1 MTDYRIHR
9 VLTEKLDEAIYHGFM
24 LPLRTHYPFW
34 STPSDL
40 LQFLF
45 VGEGNVLRAFASSTP
60 VWWHLLS
67 LRKVLSPG
75 HPGKVRFSLHL
86 ALPMS
91 WRVTYDQLRKKDVS
105 PSNRSIMKKQAHYTP
120 DTPIKASA
128 QAAGYLREDFRDLD
142 HEESWIL
149 LLNGAHLPL
158 AKKMI
163 TVGTIKST
171 QIDHRRIIKEALL
184 TNATAIIL
192 FHNHPSGTPV
202 PSVADINETNKL
214 KKACDIFDISLLD
227 HIILTD
233 ESYYSFAEE
242 TQNKF

>member
-1 MTDYRIHR
+1 M
-9 VLTEKLDEAIYHGFM
+9 
-24 LPLRTHYPFW
+24 
-34 STPSDL
+34 
-40 LQFLF
+40 
-45 VGEGNVLRAFASSTP
+45 N
-60 VWWHLLS
+60 
-67 LRKVLSPG
+67 
-75 HPGKVRFSLHL
+75 
-86 ALPMS
+86 
-91 WRVTYDQLRKKDVS
+91 
-105 PSNRSIMKKQAHYTP
+105 KQANNDYL
-120 DTPIKASA
+120 TPIKASA
-128 QAAGYLREDFRDLD
+128 QAAGYLREDLRALD

-149 LLNGAHLPL
+149 LLNSANLPL

-192 FHNHPSGTPV
+192 FHNHPSGTPA

-214 KKACDIFDISLLD
+214 RKACDIFDISLLD

>member
-1 MTDYRIHR
+1 M
-9 VLTEKLDEAIYHGFM
+9 
-24 LPLRTHYPFW
+24 
-34 STPSDL
+34 
-40 LQFLF
+40 
-45 VGEGNVLRAFASSTP
+45 N
-60 VWWHLLS
+60 
-67 LRKVLSPG
+67 
-75 HPGKVRFSLHL
+75 
-86 ALPMS
+86 
-91 WRVTYDQLRKKDVS
+91 
-105 PSNRSIMKKQAHYTP
+105 KQANNDYL
-120 DTPIKASA
+120 TPIKASA
-128 QAAGYLREDFRDLD
+128 QAAGYLREDLRNLD

-149 LLNGAHLPL
+149 LLNSANLPL

-192 FHNHPSGTPV
+192 FHNHPSVTPV

-214 KKACDIFDISLLD
+214 RKACDIFDISLLD

-233 ESYYSFAEE
+233 ESYYSFADE

>member
-1 MTDYRIHR
+1 M
-9 VLTEKLDEAIYHGFM
+9 
-24 LPLRTHYPFW
+24 
-34 STPSDL
+34 
-40 LQFLF
+40 
-45 VGEGNVLRAFASSTP
+45 N
-60 VWWHLLS
+60 
-67 LRKVLSPG
+67 
-75 HPGKVRFSLHL
+75 
-86 ALPMS
+86 
-91 WRVTYDQLRKKDVS
+91 
-105 PSNRSIMKKQAHYTP
+105 KQANNDYL
-120 DTPIKASA
+120 TPIKASA
-128 QAAGYLREDFRDLD
+128 QAAGYLREDLRDLD

-149 LLNGAHLPL
+149 LLNSANLPL

-233 ESYYSFAEE
+233 ESYYSFADE
-242 TQNKF
+242 TQNQF

>member
-1 MTDYRIHR
+1 M
-9 VLTEKLDEAIYHGFM
+9 
-24 LPLRTHYPFW
+24 
-34 STPSDL
+34 
-40 LQFLF
+40 
-45 VGEGNVLRAFASSTP
+45 N
-60 VWWHLLS
+60 
-67 LRKVLSPG
+67 
-75 HPGKVRFSLHL
+75 
-86 ALPMS
+86 
-91 WRVTYDQLRKKDVS
+91 
-105 PSNRSIMKKQAHYTP
+105 KQANNDYL
-120 DTPIKASA
+120 TPIKASA
-128 QAAGYLREDFRDLD
+128 QAAGYLREDLRNLD

-149 LLNGAHLPL
+149 LLNSANLPL

-192 FHNHPSGTPV
+192 FHNHPSGTPA

-214 KKACDIFDISLLD
+214 RKACDIFDISLLD

-233 ESYYSFAEE
+233 ESYYSFADE

>member
-1 MTDYRIHR
+1 
-9 VLTEKLDEAIYHGFM
+9 
-24 LPLRTHYPFW
+24 
-34 STPSDL
+34 
-40 LQFLF
+40 
-45 VGEGNVLRAFASSTP
+45 
-60 VWWHLLS
+60 
-67 LRKVLSPG
+67 
-75 HPGKVRFSLHL
+75 
-86 ALPMS
+86 
-91 WRVTYDQLRKKDVS
+91 
-105 PSNRSIMKKQAHYTP
+105 MKKQAHYTP

-128 QAAGYLREDFRDLD
+128 QAAGYLREDLRNLD

-149 LLNGAHLPL
+149 LLNSANLPL
-158 AKKMI
+158 AMKMI

-171 QIDHRRIIKEALL
+171 QIDHRRIIKESLL

-214 KKACDIFDISLLD
+214 RKACDIFDISLLD

-233 ESYYSFAEE
+233 ESYYSFADE

>member
-1 MTDYRIHR
+1 M
-9 VLTEKLDEAIYHGFM
+9 
-24 LPLRTHYPFW
+24 
-34 STPSDL
+34 
-40 LQFLF
+40 
-45 VGEGNVLRAFASSTP
+45 N
-60 VWWHLLS
+60 
-67 LRKVLSPG
+67 
-75 HPGKVRFSLHL
+75 
-86 ALPMS
+86 
-91 WRVTYDQLRKKDVS
+91 
-105 PSNRSIMKKQAHYTP
+105 KQANNDYL
-120 DTPIKASA
+120 TPIKASA
-128 QAAGYLREDFRDLD
+128 QAAGYLREDLRNLD

-149 LLNGAHLPL
+149 LLNSANLPL

-214 KKACDIFDISLLD
+214 RKACDIFDISLLD

-233 ESYYSFAEE
+233 ESYYSFADES
-242 TQNKF
+242 QNKF

>member
-1 MTDYRIHR
+1 M
-9 VLTEKLDEAIYHGFM
+9 
-24 LPLRTHYPFW
+24 
-34 STPSDL
+34 
-40 LQFLF
+40 
-45 VGEGNVLRAFASSTP
+45 N
-60 VWWHLLS
+60 
-67 LRKVLSPG
+67 
-75 HPGKVRFSLHL
+75 
-86 ALPMS
+86 
-91 WRVTYDQLRKKDVS
+91 
-105 PSNRSIMKKQAHYTP
+105 KQANNDYL
-120 DTPIKASA
+120 TPIKASA
-128 QAAGYLREDFRDLD
+128 QAAGFLREDLRNLD

-149 LLNGAHLPL
+149 LLNSANLPL

-214 KKACDIFDISLLD
+214 RKACDIFDISLLD

-233 ESYYSFAEE
+233 ESYYSFADE

>member
-1 MTDYRIHR
+1 M
-9 VLTEKLDEAIYHGFM
+9 
-24 LPLRTHYPFW
+24 
-34 STPSDL
+34 
-40 LQFLF
+40 
-45 VGEGNVLRAFASSTP
+45 N
-60 VWWHLLS
+60 
-67 LRKVLSPG
+67 
-75 HPGKVRFSLHL
+75 
-86 ALPMS
+86 
-91 WRVTYDQLRKKDVS
+91 
-105 PSNRSIMKKQAHYTP
+105 KQANNDYL
-120 DTPIKASA
+120 TPIKASA
-128 QAAGYLREDFRDLD
+128 QAAGYLREDLRNLD

-149 LLNGAHLPL
+149 LLNSANLPL
-158 AKKMI
+158 AKEMI

-192 FHNHPSGTPV
+192 FHNHPSGTPA

-214 KKACDIFDISLLD
+214 RKACDIFDISLLD

>member
-1 MTDYRIHR
+1 M
-9 VLTEKLDEAIYHGFM
+9 
-24 LPLRTHYPFW
+24 
-34 STPSDL
+34 
-40 LQFLF
+40 
-45 VGEGNVLRAFASSTP
+45 N
-60 VWWHLLS
+60 
-67 LRKVLSPG
+67 
-75 HPGKVRFSLHL
+75 
-86 ALPMS
+86 
-91 WRVTYDQLRKKDVS
+91 
-105 PSNRSIMKKQAHYTP
+105 KQANN
-120 DTPIKASA
+120 DSLTPIKASA

-149 LLNGAHLPL
+149 LLNSANLPL

-192 FHNHPSGTPV
+192 FHNHPSVTPV

-214 KKACDIFDISLLD
+214 RKACDIFDISLLD

-233 ESYYSFAEE
+233 ESYYSFADE

>member
-1 MTDYRIHR
+1 M
-9 VLTEKLDEAIYHGFM
+9 
-24 LPLRTHYPFW
+24 
-34 STPSDL
+34 
-40 LQFLF
+40 
-45 VGEGNVLRAFASSTP
+45 N
-60 VWWHLLS
+60 
-67 LRKVLSPG
+67 
-75 HPGKVRFSLHL
+75 
-86 ALPMS
+86 
-91 WRVTYDQLRKKDVS
+91 
-105 PSNRSIMKKQAHYTP
+105 KQANNDYL
-120 DTPIKASA
+120 TPIKASA
-128 QAAGYLREDFRDLD
+128 QAAGYLREDLRNLD

-149 LLNGAHLPL
+149 LLNSANLPL

-192 FHNHPSGTPV
+192 FHNHPSGTPT

-233 ESYYSFAEE
+233 ESYYSFADE
-242 TQNKF
+242 TQNKS

>member
-1 MTDYRIHR
+1 M
-9 VLTEKLDEAIYHGFM
+9 
-24 LPLRTHYPFW
+24 
-34 STPSDL
+34 
-40 LQFLF
+40 
-45 VGEGNVLRAFASSTP
+45 N
-60 VWWHLLS
+60 
-67 LRKVLSPG
+67 
-75 HPGKVRFSLHL
+75 
-86 ALPMS
+86 
-91 WRVTYDQLRKKDVS
+91 
-105 PSNRSIMKKQAHYTP
+105 KQANNDYL
-120 DTPIKASA
+120 TPIKASA

-149 LLNGAHLPL
+149 LLNSANLPL

-214 KKACDIFDISLLD
+214 RKACDIFDISLLD

>member
-1 MTDYRIHR
+1 M
-9 VLTEKLDEAIYHGFM
+9 
-24 LPLRTHYPFW
+24 
-34 STPSDL
+34 
-40 LQFLF
+40 
-45 VGEGNVLRAFASSTP
+45 N
-60 VWWHLLS
+60 
-67 LRKVLSPG
+67 
-75 HPGKVRFSLHL
+75 
-86 ALPMS
+86 
-91 WRVTYDQLRKKDVS
+91 
-105 PSNRSIMKKQAHYTP
+105 KQANNDYL
-120 DTPIKASA
+120 TPIKASA
-128 QAAGYLREDFRDLD
+128 QAAGYLREDLRNLD

-149 LLNGAHLPL
+149 LLNSANLPL

-192 FHNHPSGTPV
+192 FHNHPSGTPT

-214 KKACDIFDISLLD
+214 RKACDIFDISLLD

>member
-1 MTDYRIHR
+1 M
-9 VLTEKLDEAIYHGFM
+9 
-24 LPLRTHYPFW
+24 
-34 STPSDL
+34 
-40 LQFLF
+40 
-45 VGEGNVLRAFASSTP
+45 N
-60 VWWHLLS
+60 
-67 LRKVLSPG
+67 
-75 HPGKVRFSLHL
+75 
-86 ALPMS
+86 
-91 WRVTYDQLRKKDVS
+91 
-105 PSNRSIMKKQAHYTP
+105 KQANNDYL
-120 DTPIKASA
+120 TPIKASA
-128 QAAGYLREDFRDLD
+128 QAAGFLREDLRNLD

-149 LLNGAHLPL
+149 LLNSANLPL

-202 PSVADINETNKL
+202 PSVANINETNKL
-214 KKACDIFDISLLD
+214 RKACDIFDISLLD

-233 ESYYSFAEE
+233 ESYYSFADE

>member
-1 MTDYRIHR
+1 M
-9 VLTEKLDEAIYHGFM
+9 
-24 LPLRTHYPFW
+24 
-34 STPSDL
+34 
-40 LQFLF
+40 
-45 VGEGNVLRAFASSTP
+45 
-60 VWWHLLS
+60 
-67 LRKVLSPG
+67 SPG
-75 HPGKVRFSLHL
+75 HSGKVRFALHL

-91 WRVTYDQLRKKDVS
+91 YRVTYDQLRKKDVS

-184 TNATAIIL
+184 CNATAIIL
-192 FHNHPSGTPV
+192 FHNHPSGNPA
-202 PSVADINETNKL
+202 PSASDMNETNKL

-227 HIILTD
+227 HIILSD
-233 ESYYSFAEE
+233 NSYYSFAEE

>member
-1 MTDYRIHR
+1 
-9 VLTEKLDEAIYHGFM
+9 
-24 LPLRTHYPFW
+24 
-34 STPSDL
+34 
-40 LQFLF
+40 
-45 VGEGNVLRAFASSTP
+45 
-60 VWWHLLS
+60 
-67 LRKVLSPG
+67 
-75 HPGKVRFSLHL
+75 
-86 ALPMS
+86 
-91 WRVTYDQLRKKDVS
+91 
-105 PSNRSIMKKQAHYTP
+105 MKKQAHYTLG
-120 DTPIKASA
+120 TPINGSA
-128 QAAGYLREDFRDLD
+128 QAAGFLREDLRALD
-142 HEESWIL
+142 HEESCIL
-149 LLNGAHLPL
+149 LLNSANPPL

-202 PSVADINETNKL
+202 PSVADIHETNKL
-214 KKACDIFDISLLD
+214 RKACDILDISLLD

>member
-1 MTDYRIHR
+1 M
-9 VLTEKLDEAIYHGFM
+9 
-24 LPLRTHYPFW
+24 
-34 STPSDL
+34 
-40 LQFLF
+40 
-45 VGEGNVLRAFASSTP
+45 N
-60 VWWHLLS
+60 
-67 LRKVLSPG
+67 
-75 HPGKVRFSLHL
+75 
-86 ALPMS
+86 
-91 WRVTYDQLRKKDVS
+91 
-105 PSNRSIMKKQAHYTP
+105 KQANN
-120 DTPIKASA
+120 DSLTPIKASA

-149 LLNGAHLPL
+149 LLNSANLPL

-202 PSVADINETNKL
+202 PSVADINETKKL
-214 KKACDIFDISLLD
+214 RKACDIFDISLLD

-233 ESYYSFAEE
+233 ESYYSFADE

>member
-1 MTDYRIHR
+1 MNKQVNNDY
-9 VLTEKLDEAIYHGFM
+9 L
-24 LPLRTHYPFW
+24 
-34 STPSDL
+34 
-40 LQFLF
+40 
-45 VGEGNVLRAFASSTP
+45 
-60 VWWHLLS
+60 
-67 LRKVLSPG
+67 
-75 HPGKVRFSLHL
+75 
-86 ALPMS
+86 
-91 WRVTYDQLRKKDVS
+91 
-105 PSNRSIMKKQAHYTP
+105 
-120 DTPIKASA
+120 TPIKASA
-128 QAAGYLREDFRDLD
+128 QAAGYLREDLRNLD

-149 LLNGAHLPL
+149 LLNSANLPL

-214 KKACDIFDISLLD
+214 RKACDIFDISLLD

-242 TQNKF
+242 AQNKF

>member
-1 MTDYRIHR
+1 M
-9 VLTEKLDEAIYHGFM
+9 
-24 LPLRTHYPFW
+24 
-34 STPSDL
+34 
-40 LQFLF
+40 
-45 VGEGNVLRAFASSTP
+45 N
-60 VWWHLLS
+60 
-67 LRKVLSPG
+67 
-75 HPGKVRFSLHL
+75 
-86 ALPMS
+86 
-91 WRVTYDQLRKKDVS
+91 
-105 PSNRSIMKKQAHYTP
+105 KQANNDYF
-120 DTPIKASA
+120 TPIKASA
-128 QAAGYLREDFRDLD
+128 QAAGYLREDLRNLD

-149 LLNGAHLPL
+149 LLNSANLPL

-214 KKACDIFDISLLD
+214 RKACDIFDISLLD

-233 ESYYSFAEE
+233 ESYYSFADE